1 MCVYLYNVYIY
12 ISGQKWSTADGV
24 LKSHRS
30 KIGLIYMCNHENNV
44 PSGLS
49 PQWLWTT
56 HALRYM
62 VYIMSPS
69 LWVATKP
76 LWWYPGGH
84 IVFMIEY
91 INIYIYIQRIQRMI
105 NTLNILHPRFMEQDE
120 SHPYFIFYWKLS
132 KVTLDYIYELINL
145 NHSLNLP
152 FKFSLKTMKMD
163 SFSILWQCTFK
174 NSTHTFRSDTHAFLQ
189 SLSWRW
195 MW

>member
-49 PQWLWTT
+49 LQWLWTT

-91 INIYIYIQRIQRMI
+91 INIYIYI
-105 NTLNILHPRFMEQDE
+105 
-120 SHPYFIFYWKLS
+120 
-132 KVTLDYIYELINL
+132 YIYIYKEY
-145 NHSLNLP
+145 
-152 FKFSLKTMKMD
+152 KE
-163 SFSILWQCTFK
+163 W
-174 NSTHTFRSDTHAFLQ
+174 STHSIFCIPD
-189 SLSWRW
+189 SWNK
-195 MW
+195 MNPIPILYSIGSCPK